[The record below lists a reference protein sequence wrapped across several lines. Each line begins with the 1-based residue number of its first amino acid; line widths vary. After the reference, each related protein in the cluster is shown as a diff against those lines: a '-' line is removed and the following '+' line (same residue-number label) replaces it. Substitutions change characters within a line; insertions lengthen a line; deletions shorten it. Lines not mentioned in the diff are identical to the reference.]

1 METAINFLTCL
12 VLRGVFVELR
22 TPNSYVIGRCY
33 IMTVFIETNITELL
47 ELIFHD
53 CLLFIILVRNLHFM
67 GLWYRHLLHL
77 ALLIY

>member
-1 METAINFLTCL
+1 
-12 VLRGVFVELR
+12 
-22 TPNSYVIGRCY
+22 
-33 IMTVFIETNITELL
+33 MTVFIETNITELL

-77 ALLIY
+77 AFLIY